1 MKTIVTALLLIST
14 LLLGACQTS
23 TPLEAENDVITPTV
37 DNLDASNVAGWEET
51 QENGDFSFKVA
62 TTASA
67 YTIDVRYKGESVG
80 VIEKELPVDGYEIRL
95 MEESGSKAFF
105 ALNATGRGGY
115 ILYKHVDEV
124 YVYDS
129 SAKTFETLP
138 VASVD
143 DISSDGNLVAYWDT
157 LQGGTNVWGIS
168 VYDLQKRVDVFT
180 YTVMD
185 EFDEGGR
192 ATFSP
197 SGKNLAFELA
207 DKDDEE
213 NGEEHGLFVG
223 ESVGGE
229 FKEMD
234 RQVNDYFDIDWLI
247 NDILKT
253 FETANQ

>member
-1 MKTIVTALLLIST
+1 MKTTATAILLVGT
-14 LLLGACQTS
+14 LFLGACQTD
-23 TPLEAENDVITPTV
+23 TPIETENDVITPTV

-51 QENGDFSFKVA
+51 QDNGDFSFKVA

-67 YTIDVRYKGESVG
+67 YTIDVLYKGESVG

-157 LQGGTNVWGIS
+157 RQGGTNVWGLS
-168 VYDLQKRVDVFT
+168 VYDLQTGTDVST
-180 YTVMD
+180 YIVMD

-229 FKEMD
+229 FKEMG
-234 RQVNDYFDIDWLI
+234 RQVNEYFSMDWEA
-247 NDILKT
+247 NETLKN
-253 FETANQ
+253 FEAANQ